1 MPKFYC
7 FNCTQHID
15 ADESLAGTMAICP
28 SCQIKLYVPGD
39 IVATTITPG
48 TENRKS
54 IASRL
59 IELESRQ
66 PGLVRIRINPGIVP
80 HMAKML
86 QEMGFKKPFMQSPQ
100 QFIVDCALSYHKAL
114 STLLELALLSG
125 PNSGNAEFD
134 CWYGDGQY
142 AGWQGHFQLQNYKKL
157 AENKTFLVINISTF
171 VTQMSDLLEP
181 IPRR

>member
-1 MPKFYC
+1 MPRFYC
-7 FNCTQHID
+7 FNCNQHIN
-15 ADESLAGTMAICP
+15 ADESLAGSMATCP

-39 IVATTITPG
+39 VVATTITAG

-86 QEMGFKKPFMQSPQ
+86 KEMGFKKPFMQSPQ
-100 QFIVDCALSYHKAL
+100 QFIVDCALSYHTAL
-114 STLLELALLSG
+114 TTLLELTLFLAQIPVMLSLIVGMAMVNTQVGKAIFNCRITKHYPRTKSLL
-125 PNSGNAEFD
+125 
-134 CWYGDGQY
+134 
-142 AGWQGHFQLQNYKKL
+142 
-157 AENKTFLVINISTF
+157 
-171 VTQMSDLLEP
+171 
-181 IPRR
+181 

>member
-1 MPKFYC
+1 MPRFYC
-7 FNCTQHID
+7 FNCNQHIN
-15 ADESLAGTMAICP
+15 ADESLAGSMATCP

-39 IVATTITPG
+39 VVATTITAG

-86 QEMGFKKPFMQSPQ
+86 KEMGFKKPFMQSPQ
-100 QFIVDCALSYHKAL
+100 QFIVDCALSYHTAL
-114 STLLELALLSG
+114 TTLLELTLFSG

-134 CWYGDGQY
+134 CWYGDGEY
-142 AGWQGHFQLQNYKKL
+142 AGWQGHFQLQNYQAL
-157 AENKTFLVINISTF
+157 SENKIFIVINISTF
-171 VTQMSDLLEP
+171 FPQISDLLCP
-181 IPRR
+181 IHRR